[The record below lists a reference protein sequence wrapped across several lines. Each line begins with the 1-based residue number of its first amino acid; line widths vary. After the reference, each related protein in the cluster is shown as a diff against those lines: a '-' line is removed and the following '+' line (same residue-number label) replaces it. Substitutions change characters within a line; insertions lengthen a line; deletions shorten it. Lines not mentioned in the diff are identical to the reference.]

1 MQEGR
6 KKTQKE
12 LGCIISILVAIAIF
26 SILIKLTVGVFSKSM
41 ENYLDN
47 KIREQQEITTEFD
60 KNKN

>member
-6 KKTQKE
+6 RKNRKE
-12 LGCIISILVAIAIF
+12 LGCIISILVVIAVFTIF
-26 SILIKLTVGVFSKSM
+26 VLLMVNVFSKSM

>member
-6 KKTQKE
+6 RQRRKE
-12 LGCIISILVAIAIF
+12 LGCIISILVVVAVFTIF
-26 SILIKLTVGVFSKSM
+26 IFLMVNVFSKSM

-60 KNKN
+60 KN

>member
-6 KKTQKE
+6 KKTRKDF
-12 LGCIISILVAIAIF
+12 GCIISILVAIAIF
-26 SILIKLTVGVFSKSM
+26 SILIRLTVGVFSKGI

-60 KNKN
+60 KDQN

>member
-12 LGCIISILVAIAIF
+12 FGCIISILVAIAIF
-26 SILIKLTVGVFSKSM
+26 SILIRLTVGVFSKSM

>member
-6 KKTQKE
+6 RQRRKE
-12 LGCIISILVAIAIF
+12 LGCIISILVVIAIF
-26 SILIKLTVGVFSKSM
+26 TIFIFLMVNVFSKSM

-60 KNKN
+60 KNQN

>member
-6 KKTQKE
+6 KQRRKE
-12 LGCIISILVAIAIF
+12 LGCIISILVVIAVFTIF
-26 SILIKLTVGVFSKSM
+26 VFLMVNVFSKSM

>member
-6 KKTQKE
+6 RKNRKE
-12 LGCIISILVAIAIF
+12 LGCIILILVVIAIF
-26 SILIKLTVGVFSKSM
+26 SILIRLTVGVFSKSM

>member
-6 KKTQKE
+6 RQRQKE
-12 LGCIISILVAIAIF
+12 LGCIISILVVVAVFTIF
-26 SILIKLTVGVFSKSM
+26 VFLMVNVFSKSM

-60 KNKN
+60 KN

>member
-6 KKTQKE
+6 RQTRRE
-12 LGCIISILVAIAIF
+12 LGCIIFILVAVAVFTISVF
-26 SILIKLTVGVFSKSM
+26 LMVNVFSKSM

-60 KNKN
+60 KNQN

>member
-6 KKTQKE
+6 KQRRKE

-26 SILIKLTVGVFSKSM
+26 SILIRLTVGVFGKSM

-60 KNKN
+60 KNPN

>member
-6 KKTQKE
+6 RKNQKE
-12 LGCIISILVAIAIF
+12 LGCIIFILIVIAIF
-26 SILIKLTVGVFSKSM
+26 SILIRLTVGVFSKSM

-60 KNKN
+60 KNQN